1 MDQQPVSQTR
11 QKEKTEEEEQL
22 PILHIKLEE
31 QEEQTAKD
39 SSDKGPSGR
48 KLSDPNSMIKLD
60 SALSQHTDTTGGDS
74 AVVATATAESQ
85 NREID
90 ANDLVNNGEDND
102 DSIEN
107 AKERFA

>member
-11 QKEKTEEEEQL
+11 QKEKSEEEEQL

-31 QEEQTAKD
+31 QEETAKD
-39 SSDKGPSGR
+39 SEEKGPSGR

-60 SALSQHTDTTGGDS
+60 SALSQHNDTTGGDS

-90 ANDLVNNGEDND
+90 ANDLVNSGNDND

-107 AKERFA
+107 A